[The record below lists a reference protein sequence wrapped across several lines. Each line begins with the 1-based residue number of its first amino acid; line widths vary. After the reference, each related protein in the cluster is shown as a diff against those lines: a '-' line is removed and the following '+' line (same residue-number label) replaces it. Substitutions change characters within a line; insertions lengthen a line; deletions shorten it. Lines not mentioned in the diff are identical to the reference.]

1 MVSKRRLQRNK
12 ALKEIHQLIDSIK
25 DAGLSSRQELVSMLP
40 PILCDIK
47 SHHSVMDMCAAP
59 GSKTAQILELI
70 MNDHYNK
77 NKKNNLEPYKGF
89 VVANDADSE
98 RSFLLTHQI

>member
-1 MVSKRRLQRNK
+1 
-12 ALKEIHQLIDSIK
+12 
-25 DAGLSSRQELVSMLP
+25 
-40 PILCDIK
+40 
-47 SHHSVMDMCAAP
+47 MDMCAAP

-89 VVANDADSE
+89 VVANDADNE